1 MIVLD
6 VEQGSMEWVRARIGI
21 PTSSRFDNIVT
32 PAKLAP
38 SRSQETYLC
47 ELLAE
52 WMMGETTDP
61 FVGEWM
67 ERGHEL
73 EPQAVD
79 YYEMHRNID
88 TQKVGFIYRDESRM
102 TGCSPDRLVG
112 DDGGLEIKCPSPKVH
127 VQYMLEPARKYYCQ
141 VQGSLWITGRKW
153 WDFLS
158 FHPDMPPVIRRFER
172 DEEAIK
178 AISTHVGGFL
188 TKLEAGR
195 DRLVELGY
203 MQEVA

>member
-1 MIVLD
+1 
-6 VEQGSMEWVRARIGI
+6 MEWIRARVGI

-38 SRSQETYLC
+38 SRASEPYLC

-52 WMMGETTDP
+52 WMMGETLDP
-61 FVGEWM
+61 FVSDWM
-67 ERGHEL
+67 ARGSEL
-73 EPQAVD
+73 EPQAVA
-79 YYEMHRNID
+79 YYELQRDIE
-88 TQKVGFIYRDESRM
+88 TTKVGFIYKDESRM
-102 TGCSPDRLVG
+102 VGCSPDRLVG

-127 VQYMLEPARKYYCQ
+127 VQYMLGPPAKYVCQ
-141 VQGSLWITGRKW
+141 VQGTLWITERKW

-158 FHPDMPPVIRRFER
+158 WHPDLPPVLIRFHR

-178 AISTHVGGFL
+178 AISTHVGGFIE
-188 TKLEAGR
+188 KLRAGR
-195 DRLVELGY
+195 ERVVELGH